1 MHDNWRRYNILCTL
15 CKIPIGCL
23 PISGLVKILIF
34 FWYEWTFERF
44 CTLHTVFVCVNL
56 AFFAFRQ
63 YHHLFSSLLLLTD
76 FLKSLLRSIYL
87 LETYHRN
94 KIVDYLDLAFVPIYY
109 PFHDWP
115 FHSKVVKLMQI
126 LVFVASSEVHKW
138 KVVTFHVRFI
148 AKPECTGIIFNCFN
162 FIAMQ

>member
-34 FWYEWTFERF
+34 
-44 CTLHTVFVCVNL
+44 LVCMDFRKVL
-56 AFFAFRQ
+56 YTTHSICLRQFSIFFAFRQ

-87 LETYHRN
+87 LETYHSN

-115 FHSKVVKLMQI
+115 FHSKVVKLMKI
-126 LVFVASSEVHKW
+126 LVFVASSEVNEKS
-138 KVVTFHVRFI
+138 
-148 AKPECTGIIFNCFN
+148 
-162 FIAMQ
+162 